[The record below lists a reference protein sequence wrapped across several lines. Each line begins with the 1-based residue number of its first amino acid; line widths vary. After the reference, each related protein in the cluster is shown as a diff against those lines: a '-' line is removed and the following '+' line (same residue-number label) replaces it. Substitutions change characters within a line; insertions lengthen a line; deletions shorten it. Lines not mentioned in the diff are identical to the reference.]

1 MEKTVNNKKPS
12 RSALRRQREKEQR
25 YDTILRSAEALFA
38 EKGYHQTSMEDIGD
52 LAEVS
57 AGTVY
62 SYFKNKEDLLI
73 TLLKEGGFYFRKMIG
88 EAFRKADASIDG
100 LRNAGTFFFH
110 VFCIQ
115 HPEKVTIIF
124 REAVGM
130 SDKVESVRKE
140 LFNLMTNDIK
150 EALLR
155 ISKGLNTTYH
165 SDLSAELLAVCIA
178 GIYERIATHYLIWG
192 DRADDLMNIA
202 EEAILFTIGG
212 VENLIT
218 AHNDNKTSGG
228 SNGK

>member
-1 MEKTVNNKKPS
+1 MKKTDKNKKYS

-25 YDTILRSAEALFA
+25 YNTILRAAETLFA
-38 EKGYHQTSMEDIGD
+38 KKGYHQTSMEEIGD

-73 TLLKEGGFYFRKMIG
+73 SLLKEGGFYFRKMIG
-88 EAFRKADASIDG
+88 DAFQKADASIDG
-100 LRNAGTFFFH
+100 LKNAGIFFFQN
-110 VFCIQ
+110 FCIK

-130 SDKVESVRKE
+130 SDKVESVRKK
-140 LFNLMTNDIK
+140 LFISMTTDIK

-155 ISKGLNTTYH
+155 ISEGLNTTYH

-192 DRADDLMNIA
+192 NRSKDLMNIA
-202 EEAILFTIGG
+202 GEAILFTIGG
-212 VENLIT
+212 VESLIT
-218 AHNDNKTSGG
+218 AQKDNK
-228 SNGK
+228 

>member
-1 MEKTVNNKKPS
+1 MKKADENKKPS

-25 YDTILRSAEALFA
+25 YNTILRAAETLFTK
-38 EKGYHQTSMEDIGD
+38 KGYHQTSMEEIGD
-52 LAEVS
+52 FAEVS

-73 TLLKEGGFYFRKMIG
+73 SLLKEGGFYFRKMIG
-88 EAFRKADASIDG
+88 DAFRKADASIDG
-100 LRNAGTFFFH
+100 LRNAGIFFFQS
-110 VFCIQ
+110 FCIE

-130 SDKVESVRKE
+130 SDKVESVRKK
-140 LFNLMTNDIK
+140 LFINMTTDIK

-155 ISKGLNTTYH
+155 ISEGLNTTYR

-178 GIYERIATHYLIWG
+178 GIYERIATHYLFWG
-192 DRADDLMNIA
+192 DRSEDFMNIA

-212 VENLIT
+212 VESLIT
-218 AHNDNKTSGG
+218 AQKDNK
-228 SNGK
+228 